1 MSININNIWIA
12 WRTKIDHILHGKID
26 NYLRRKGYV
35 HIEDLVYDK
44 HRRIIAAILEEIN
57 AAS

>member
-1 MSININNIWIA
+1 MSINNIWID
-12 WRTKIDHILHGKID
+12 WKTKIDHILHGKID

-35 HIEDLVYDK
+35 HMDLVFDK
-44 HRRIIAAILEEIN
+44 QVRIIAAILEEIN